1 METPIFHLISPPIP
15 YFIDCGKAQFNAG
28 EKHIS
33 RSGIGVFDLI
43 VGMKGALSVGE
54 DGNEWVVRKGDI
66 LVLRP
71 DGRHYGLAPCT
82 EETVITWIHF
92 QTFGSWQEGSCMDDC
107 LAGQS
112 GLIEN
117 HKKNAYLN
125 HCDVNSIFI
134 PKYSKIS
141 EKALEDIEQFF
152 QLDQEPKSLRN
163 WKRQSTFQLLLQH
176 LDRDLTS
183 LSDATAIQIAD
194 KIEWYIRQH
203 YKEQVS
209 NSSLREAFNYH
220 PNYLAKNMLKVY
232 GMTPMEYLQH
242 YRIEQA
248 KKLLLQTSWT
258 VAKIAEETGYQSVS
272 YFSATFAR
280 REGISPSEFRRKFIT
295 HG

>member
-1 METPIFHLISPPIP
+1 METPIFHFVSPPIP
-15 YFIDCGKAQFNAG
+15 YFIDCGKAMFACG

-33 RSGIGVFDLI
+33 RSSIGVFDLI

-54 DGNEWVVRKGDI
+54 DGKEWVVRKGDI

-71 DGRHYGLAPCT
+71 DGRHYGLAPCSEDT
-82 EETVITWIHF
+82 EITWIHF
-92 QTFGSWQEGSCMDDC
+92 QTFGSWQEGNSMDDC
-107 LAGQS
+107 LAGQN

-125 HCDVNSIFI
+125 HCDVSSIFV
-134 PKYSKIS
+134 PKYSQIS

-152 QLDQEPKSLRN
+152 RLDQEPKSLRN

-194 KIEWYIRQH
+194 NVEWYIRQH

-242 YRIEQA
+242 YRIEQS

-258 VAKIAEETGYQSVS
+258 IAKIAEETGYQSVS

-295 HG
+295 HD